1 MTNMVKILQPTS
13 SLKSKFFY
21 FREKYGLIHTI
32 CSYIGRYNRFFWKL
46 VGPNVTRSYL
56 INWEKTAEHRI
67 VNLGGGNNTLDGC
80 LTVDIKPRADAYV
93 DITKPLPF
101 TDNSIDG
108 IFCEEVIEH
117 IKFDNGYQLLKECFR
132 ILKPDGVIR
141 LSTPDLNWF
150 ASRVS
155 QSIKTC
161 DEINTVFYNHGHRYL
176 YTQEALYFYCQEVGF
191 TNLKISKYQDSNA
204 KLGYLDSHADR
215 FSHPPEISQ
224 YLEAQKPN

>member
-1 MTNMVKILQPTS
+1 MVKALEKPSNLIE
-13 SLKSKFFY
+13 KFSY
-21 FREKYGLIHTI
+21 HRRKYGLTHTI
-32 CSYIGRYNRFFWKL
+32 CSYIGRYNQTFWDL
-46 VGPNVTRSYL
+46 VAPAIARNYISH
-56 INWEKTAEHRI
+56 WEATVQNRI
-67 VNLGGGNNTLDGC
+67 INLGGGNHHIDGC

-101 TDNSIDG
+101 ADNSIDA

-117 IKFDNGYQLLKECFR
+117 INLELGCQLLKECYR

-141 LSTPDLNWF
+141 LTTPDLNWF
-150 ASRVS
+150 AGRVS

-161 DEINTVFYNHGHRYL
+161 NKINGVFYNHGHHYL
-176 YTQEALYFYCQEVGF
+176 YTREALQFYSQQAGF
-191 TNLKISKYQDSNA
+191 TNLKMSTYKDPNS

-224 YLEAQKPN
+224 YLEAQKPS